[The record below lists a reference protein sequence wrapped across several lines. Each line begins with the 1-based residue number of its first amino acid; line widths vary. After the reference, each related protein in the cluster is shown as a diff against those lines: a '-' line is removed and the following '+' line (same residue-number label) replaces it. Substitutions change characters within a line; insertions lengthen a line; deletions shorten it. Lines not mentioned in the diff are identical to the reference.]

1 MPRPLCLRDKSPQK
15 TQNVSQND
23 PQNRS
28 GRLGNEVTVIE
39 ENRQI
44 FFSKQHYEYKLG
56 FVKDKQC
63 VGCVLVTE
71 FFYIVHTNFV
81 HESLKNV
88 LVLFMILSG
97 RGCFRYDH
105 CVFCF
110 K

>member
-1 MPRPLCLRDKSPQK
+1 MPRPLCLRDKNP
-15 TQNVSQND
+15 ND

-28 GRLGNEVTVIE
+28 GRLGNEVRPPQLTVIE

-71 FFYIVHTNFV
+71 FFYIIYTNFV